1 MMKRLLKISL
11 DISLFSFIPVV
22 SWFLLGI
29 IIDNKLINIFTI
41 TYPLQF
47 VYYII
52 KCIFSV
58 GANISK
64 EKDKNKNAVM
74 SGIVTGIIVAALSF
88 GFVLWKVEDYISFM
102 NMDVLVYK
110 TFTIYTIILLFFQV
124 VFSFILDKLY
134 YEEKNSL
141 ANKYSIIFNAINFVI
156 LILTSLITKN
166 QMVIV
171 TTTIVP
177 VAIFTIYI
185 LIKSS
190 NKFKYNLNIK
200 NCIKY
205 DSVELI
211 SNIFYLLIFLFG
223 LSTAFE
229 YGPKYA
235 AALTFVSLIT
245 DTQWDT
251 TDAIVTA
258 AQIDIS
264 KGSYNYKESRNNAY
278 KLLIILFLTTI
289 IMYFCLFGFYNLDI
303 KITMIYLSVEFI
315 TFLIYPLYRLKICY
329 LQLEWSAVKAT
340 TNKILALII
349 RFVCSFIK
357 SPFCTG
363 IGQVISA
370 IYQFVTYQLIFRK
383 KYYVNKSGTI
393 IKRLNK

>member
-1 MMKRLLKISL
+1 MKRLLKISL